1 MKEEKKNGGLVVSV
15 VILSILVL
23 LLGGYIVYD
32 KVLEDSSP
40 RLDSQNV
47 PVPVVDGDNAN
58 QKSIE
63 NTGNNIQQKETIKYF
78 YDVKDLKV
86 KALSE
91 YSVFSDI
98 SKNANVVE
106 KVDFGFEKDYAAFLD
121 LSGNVTVQ
129 KYRKSEDE
137 KGITGKLNVT
147 NVIDIVQFNIPS
159 LESDQLLYLLTD
171 SGNLYYYKIG
181 DVEKNKFNATKVETV
196 SNVKKVFI
204 SNYSKENAGGSWA
217 LFAITGNND
226 CIMINAESV

>member
-1 MKEEKKNGGLVVSV
+1 MKQENKNIGLIITV
-15 VILSILVL
+15 VILSVLVL

-32 KVLEDSSP
+32 KVLEDKSSK
-40 RLDSQNV
+40 LDNRNV
-47 PVPVVDGDNAN
+47 PAPVVDDNNTN
-58 QKSIE
+58 QKPIE
-63 NTGNNIQQKETIKYF
+63 KVDNSTQQKDTVKYF
-78 YDVKDLKV
+78 YDVKDLNV
-86 KALSE
+86 KASSE

-98 SKNANVVE
+98 SKNINVVE

-129 KYRKSEDE
+129 KYRKSESDT
-137 KGITGKLNVT
+137 GITGKLNVT
-147 NVIDIVQFNIPS
+147 NVIDDVQFNIPS

-181 DVEKNKFNATKVETV
+181 DIENNNFKATKVEKV
-196 SNVKKVFI
+196 SNVKKIFI
-204 SNYSKENAGGSWA
+204 SNYSKANAGGSWA